1 MPTGKVLPV
10 APEVSRRGT
19 VAYARRQYEKVSRP
33 DFLAKSLLIAGVSV
47 PLLKFRQEQ
56 SSGVLEARYRRRQG
70 SDICDKQTQL

>member
-1 MPTGKVLPV
+1 MLPTRTVLPA

-19 VAYARRQYEKVSRP
+19 VVAYARRQYEKVSRP

-56 SSGVLEARYRRRQG
+56 SSGVLEAR
-70 SDICDKQTQL
+70 